1 MEFRFTY
8 FLATTVAS
16 LLLRSCDECS
26 ETVAT
31 ELSFWETYSDL
42 FDVVS
47 ENT

>member
-8 FLATTVAS
+8 FLATTATS
-16 LLLRSCDECS
+16 LLLRPCDEGS

-31 ELSFWETYSDL
+31 ELSFWETYLDL

-47 ENT
+47 EST